1 MPAHGRVKAIAE
13 PATGAGVSLVDPKG
27 GRPLLRLFFLA
38 SITVSF
44 LAASSAH
51 TPVYATYQGARGA
64 MQIDEEWSN
73 S

>member
-1 MPAHGRVKAIAE
+1 MPAQGRATTIAE
-13 PATGAGVSLVDPKG
+13 PATAARLHGRR
-27 GRPLLRLFFLA
+27 RPLLRLSGLA